1 VVARVVVV
9 SEALTSVVQAAIV
22 PEVDAVELPPVVD
35 PTDATPELSFVPH
48 TVTRLLSPVTVEVK
62 VVPVVAI
69 PMTVSLESPVF
80 RILIVVELDPAV
92 VAISVLFEL
101 PCWLMSMS

>member
-1 VVARVVVV
+1 MVARVVVV
-9 SEALTSVVQAAIV
+9 SEAVTSVVQAAIV
-22 PEVDAVELPPVVD
+22 PDVDAVDTPPVVD
-35 PTDATPELSFVPH
+35 PADATPELSFVPH

-69 PMTVSLESPVF
+69 PITVSFESPVF
-80 RILIVVELDPAV
+80 NIFMVVELDHAAV
-92 VAISVLFEL
+92 DISVLLEL